1 MKQILIDACFCALY
15 YVRALALLTGIL
27 YTITKLASLAT

>member
-1 MKQILIDACFCALY
+1 MRQKLIDACFCAIY

-27 YTITKLASLAT
+27 YLITKLATLAK